1 MRLLTYEHKKLI
13 RAPGLRLLMGGLLV
27 FILIFSLFG
36 NAHIPTKEEQ
46 TTHRSEYDNNISY
59 IIRAAERNREE
70 YASLLSEDTYLVR
83 YQTDVIAH
91 YTAIKDAG
99 IQPAP
104 VRGWDTFFESNVH
117 KLTALLAAILIGAAA
132 VMAEHEYGTLMLL
145 RLSQRGRA
153 GIRRKPWLLLPA
165 SFAVSLSTALA
176 ALAGTALRVGLSS
189 PFVPLCSVIRFAYC
203 PYNIS
208 IFSYLLISLGIS
220 TLSLFVLMLFS
231 AWMAALF
238 RGYLPAC
245 FLSLILIVTGYG
257 MSMLSSVSAAVYLN
271 LYTGCTVD
279 TLFER
284 YRSINVFSASLPLI
298 LGLLVILIGSALCLW
313 SVLIVSLDRG
323 PEGLRI
329 DRWEKALTK
338 RGEKLLAKVQALRP
352 RHPPR
357 RSSIVAIEAKK
368 SFFKSQLLLLCLVML
383 FVKIGYIYKT
393 APKED
398 THERYYRRLCMEME
412 GELTEEKQ
420 KRILDALA
428 ESQAIME
435 QSESMRNAAMNG
447 MISSEEYSVYLRS
460 LSTAE
465 MEHGV
470 YQRLQ
475 LQCSRIYQ
483 ARQQGHEGY
492 IVYDTGWQKLFDAP
506 WDIIL
511 CCLLLFFF
519 CGNYSVDYQSGFHRI
534 AATSKR
540 GMGALHRAKL
550 VLALLVSIGAY
561 WLFTGIDLFFLMR
574 EFPLTGGTFP
584 LISIKAT
591 SFSVSLRAYAFLLLF
606 IKMVSAIGVGWISL
620 LCSRFVKRTY
630 LSLPV
635 CLLLLVLCIPL
646 LAA

>member
-1 MRLLTYEHKKLI
+1 M
-13 RAPGLRLLMGGLLV
+13 
-27 FILIFSLFG
+27 
-36 NAHIPTKEEQ
+36 
-46 TTHRSEYDNNISY
+46 
-59 IIRAAERNREE
+59 
-70 YASLLSEDTYLVR
+70 
-83 YQTDVIAH
+83 
-91 YTAIKDAG
+91 
-99 IQPAP
+99 
-104 VRGWDTFFESNVH
+104 
-117 KLTALLAAILIGAAA
+117 
-132 VMAEHEYGTLMLL
+132 
-145 RLSQRGRA
+145 
-153 GIRRKPWLLLPA
+153 
-165 SFAVSLSTALA
+165 
-176 ALAGTALRVGLSS
+176 
-189 PFVPLCSVIRFAYC
+189 
-203 PYNIS
+203 
-208 IFSYLLISLGIS
+208 
-220 TLSLFVLMLFS
+220 
-231 AWMAALF
+231 
-238 RGYLPAC
+238 
-245 FLSLILIVTGYG
+245 
-257 MSMLSSVSAAVYLN
+257 
-271 LYTGCTVD
+271 
-279 TLFER
+279 
-284 YRSINVFSASLPLI
+284 
-298 LGLLVILIGSALCLW
+298 
-313 SVLIVSLDRG
+313 
-323 PEGLRI
+323 
-329 DRWEKALTK
+329 
-338 RGEKLLAKVQALRP
+338 AKVQALRL

-357 RSSIVAIEAKK
+357 RSSLVAIEAKK

-383 FVKIGYIYKT
+383 FVKIGYVYKT

-398 THERYYRRLCMEME
+398 AHERYYRRLCMEME

-606 IKMVSAIGVGWISL
+606 IKMVSAIGVGWIFL